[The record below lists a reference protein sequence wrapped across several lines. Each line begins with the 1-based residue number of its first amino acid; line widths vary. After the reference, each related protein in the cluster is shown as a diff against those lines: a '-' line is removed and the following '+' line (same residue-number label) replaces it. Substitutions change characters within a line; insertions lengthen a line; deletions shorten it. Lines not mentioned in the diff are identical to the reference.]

1 MAEPGGIALI
11 AGLGNP
17 GARYAPTRHN
27 AGAWFIRRLRRE
39 WDVDLAREARFHA
52 EVGGARIAGRALR
65 VMLPGTFMNMSGG
78 AIAPLAAFYR
88 IAPREILV
96 VHDEI
101 DLPPGAARLKR
112 GGGHGGHNGLRDITE
127 RLGSSD
133 FARLR
138 IGVGRPQP
146 ACDVS
151 AYVLSPPG
159 ADDLAQIESAM
170 ERALDALGDVLAGE
184 FDSAMA
190 KLHTAENAPSAP
202 RMTPGIN

>member
-1 MAEPGGIALI
+1 MAETGGIALI

-27 AGAWFIRRLRRE
+27 AGFWFIRRLRRE
-39 WDVDLAREARFHA
+39 WGFALAREARFHA
-52 EVGGARIAGRALR
+52 EAGAVTTAGRRLRVMTPATFMNESGRAL
-65 VMLPGTFMNMSGG
+65 SS
-78 AIAPLAAFYR
+78 LAAFYR

-112 GGGHGGHNGLRDITE
+112 GGGHGGHNGLRDITA

-138 IGVGRPQP
+138 IGVGHPGAAR
-146 ACDVS
+146 DVS
-151 AYVLSPPG
+151 AYVLSAPG
-159 ADDLAQIESAM
+159 ADDLALIESAI
-170 ERALDALGDVLAGE
+170 ERARDALDDVLAGE
-184 FDSAMA
+184 FDAAMQ
-190 KLHTAENAPSAP
+190 KLHTE
-202 RMTPGIN
+202 PGMN